1 MYVKVRKVKARET
14 NTIDLLQTL
23 KTDRKYTLFLTE
35 GLPFI
40 SVNDGGCGQRRRDD
54 RDNANCYPC

>member
-23 KTDRKYTLFLTE
+23 KTDRKYTLF
-35 GLPFI
+35 F
-40 SVNDGGCGQRRRDD
+40 N
-54 RDNANCYPC
+54 